1 MNTSQLT
8 GDDAEELSS
17 CDSGWTK
24 YLSSPTHHDGG
35 DDDDDSEVEF
45 TGGDDDDEH
54 KGYDSEDSDDD
65 SMASDASTGFIAS
78 GVDGSKCNDVGDD
91 VDGSGKEGHAR
102 CSSSYSYEEFYEVEE
117 ARSKQAPQGMY
128 CLDFDLGNER
138 SQHCMTICLIKFSK
152 SEALTRVE
160 LDVAYFSEKLLNLEM
175 LLMQVAD
182 RTHDIETVN
191 MGYEDISDESVMKAF
206 ESDIL
211 SGILDMEVN
220 ELQNFMSLLQIE
232 IIEARRNFCQGEHME
247 DCAATVE
254 KKLHDAEESVKK
266 LQDSVADIREQSSKF
281 ERTLALFHNVTRSDE
296 NEELGND
303 DHLTSIKK
311 PQTVDQQRH
320 VLQML
325 EKSLARELDLEKK
338 LSEYRSNEEDLK
350 IKLHYTEREL
360 YCMEEL
366 MEICLERAFEAE
378 NSAELLQGISREL
391 AGKLQLVQ
399 LNLNSSL
406 HQEHE
411 MRFKLDENMMQL
423 HAEEAARERLTSSHA
438 KSNDMLSSKE
448 KGLKASVMEAEE
460 KGILASA
467 EILSLREKVMAL
479 EEQLRESNIQLQLA
493 KTSAETSQEQQNALQ
508 SDLYQME
515 NVMEGLEANVLRAES
530 KAESAEAKYAELSKS
545 NIALN
550 EEIVFLRNSESEKR
564 SLLERRYKDSNTQ
577 LEHAKASVEALEEQ
591 QNVLYAAITDM
602 QNMIEDLKAKVSKAE
617 SRAENAESKCTLL
630 TETNLELNE
639 ELGCLRGRLEYLE
652 TSLHETEGAKIA
664 TARDIGIRTKIISDL
679 VMKLALERERLQLQV
694 CGFSSLLFTVLFNIK
709 S

>member
-1 MNTSQLT
+1 NMAI
-8 GDDAEELSS
+8 DD
-17 CDSGWTK
+17 
-24 YLSSPTHHDGG
+24 HDGNCLQ
-35 DDDDDSEVEF
+35 E
-45 TGGDDDDEH
+45 DESL
-54 KGYDSEDSDDD
+54 SEDRIN
-65 SMASDASTGFIAS
+65 G
-78 GVDGSKCNDVGDD
+78 
-91 VDGSGKEGHAR
+91 
-102 CSSSYSYEEFYEVEE
+102 
-117 ARSKQAPQGMY
+117 
-128 CLDFDLGNER
+128 GNGA
-138 SQHCMTICLIKFSK
+138 
-152 SEALTRVE
+152 EALTRVE

-175 LLMQVAD
+175 LLMHVAD

-493 KTSAETSQEQQNALQ
+493 KTSAETNQEQQNALQ

-709 S
+709 TSSKYV

>member
-1 MNTSQLT
+1 MAI
-8 GDDAEELSS
+8 DD
-17 CDSGWTK
+17 
-24 YLSSPTHHDGG
+24 HDGNCLQ
-35 DDDDDSEVEF
+35 E
-45 TGGDDDDEH
+45 DESL
-54 KGYDSEDSDDD
+54 SEDRIN
-65 SMASDASTGFIAS
+65 G
-78 GVDGSKCNDVGDD
+78 
-91 VDGSGKEGHAR
+91 
-102 CSSSYSYEEFYEVEE
+102 
-117 ARSKQAPQGMY
+117 
-128 CLDFDLGNER
+128 GNGA
-138 SQHCMTICLIKFSK
+138 
-152 SEALTRVE
+152 EALTRVE
-160 LDVAYFSEKLLNLEM
+160 LDVAYSSEKLLNLEM

-182 RTHDIETVN
+182 RAHDIESVN

-220 ELQNFMSLLQIE
+220 ELQSFMSLLQIE
-232 IIEARRNFCQGEHME
+232 IMEARQNFCQGEHME

-254 KKLHDAEESVKK
+254 EKLHDAEESVKK

-281 ERTLALFHNVTRSDE
+281 ERTLALFHNETRSDE
-296 NEELGND
+296 NEELEN

-378 NSAELLQGISREL
+378 NSAELLQGIAREL

-406 HQEHE
+406 HREHE
-411 MRFKLDENMMQL
+411 MRFNLEENMMQL
-423 HAEEAARERLTSSHA
+423 PAEEAARERLTSSHA
-438 KSNDMLSSKE
+438 ELNDMLSSKE
-448 KGLKASVMEAEE
+448 KGLKASVMEADE
-460 KGILASA
+460 KGILTSA

-479 EEQLRESNIQLQLA
+479 EEQLRESNVQLQLA
-493 KTSAETSQEQQNALQ
+493 KTSAETSQQQQSALQ

-515 NVMEGLEANVLRAES
+515 NVMEGLKANVLRAES
-530 KAESAEAKYAELSKS
+530 KAESAEAKYTELRKS

-564 SLLERRYKDSNTQ
+564 SLLERRYKESNTQ

-602 QNMIEDLKAKVSKAE
+602 QSMIEDLKAKVSKAE

-652 TSLHETEGAKIA
+652 TSLHQTEGAKIA
-664 TARDIGIRTKIISDL
+664 TAKDIGIRTKIISDL
-679 VMKLALERERLQLQV
+679 VMKLALEREHLQLQISALAKKNKV
-694 CGFSSLLFTVLFNIK
+694 LLEKCKRKGDAHIPKSYKGPQNGTELGFPKSSIDALTESSATDFQVEKLAADVPASDRSMEMTASTEESSGAGPKMETVSIFCLGYPCLVYCSLCILRISTRIFFNFTV
-709 S
+709 